1 MRLGGDDADWGRLG
15 MVGNRWVS
23 LITIGITGL
32 GELGELGGVGRF
44 WCTVVYG
51 GRWWKDEIGGDDD
64 AWGRLVVIGNG
75 GESVGFVNYARN
87 HGVG

>member
-1 MRLGGDDADWGRLG
+1 

-44 WCTVVYG
+44 WCTVVYC
-51 GRWWKDEIGGDDD
+51 GRWWKDEIGGDDAD
-64 AWGRLVVIGNG
+64 WGRLGMVGNRWG
-75 GESVGFVNYARN
+75 SSITMGFVNYD
-87 HGVG
+87 GVRGFGGVE